1 MKLITRRRRCWRACA
16 AVLMCSTQIKV
27 NFTFGE
33 LIIASSKSTLII
45 CGLCPYSPM
54 ERPRD
59 LLPAVMHEFVLINQ
73 TVVYLNIYILHIVY
87 QTLWYNLY
95 VLYNI
100 YNKLCPLIL
109 LLLITFL
116 LIWYTHSVIT
126 YLVSIKFITDRVV
139 CNENEERNWEL
150 VTAADHSF
158 KKKILLQLIYSTC
171 STEENGTASRTGD
184 GFSFLNLLLV
194 TDRATHTVHIGRWS
208 MTL

>member
-16 AVLMCSTQIKV
+16 AVLMCSTEIKV

-126 YLVSIKFITDRVV
+126 YLVSIKFITDRVA

-150 VTAADHSF
+150 VTTASWSFFQKENFATAD
-158 KKKILLQLIYSTC
+158 LQHVC

-184 GFSFLNLLLV
+184 GFSFLNLLLGHWSSN
-194 TDRATHTVHIGRWS
+194 THSSHR
-208 MTL
+208 